1 MGRVNHPGE
10 PAPRFRYDT
19 PMTVIELT
27 EIPTG
32 RYRFSQVA
40 RMEWIK
46 VRSLRSTWWTLT
58 FTVVAA
64 IGIAAAV
71 GAQTKAHTAD
81 VTNNIL
87 GGVAPGLLLTGVLGV
102 LVMTSEY
109 TSGLIRTTF
118 TAAPKRSLVLIAK
131 AAVFG
136 AVSLVVGEIASFS
149 AFFAGTTSLPRTI
162 ASPALSQ
169 PKRAAGRSSGRSG
182 LLSHRVARG
191 GPRRDHPP
199 HSSRGRRPRG
209 WGLCRG
215 NRTRWAFEIGWELR
229 AGQHRRQLP
238 LHHAEVA
245 SRLVAVGGARDA
257 VPVRR
262 PRPRHRRVASRS
274 PRCVNFATTNW

>member
-10 PAPRFRYDT
+10 PVPRIRYDT
-19 PMTVIELT
+19 PMTVIELI

-118 TAAPKRSLVLIAK
+118 TAAPKRSLVLITK

-136 AVSLVVGEIASFS
+136 ALSLVVGEIASFS

-162 ASPALSQ
+162 ASPALSH
-169 PKRAAGRSSGRSG
+169 PSVLRAVALAGAGYCLIG
-182 LLSHRVARG
+182 LLGVGLGAIIRHTPAAVAVLVG
-191 GPRRDHPP
+191 GVYVAGTALVGLSKSAGSYGPVSIVANSLSTTRRLPHALSPWAGLGMLCLYAALALGIGGLLLVRRD
-199 HSSRGRRPRG
+199 
-209 WGLCRG
+209 
-215 NRTRWAFEIGWELR
+215 A
-229 AGQHRRQLP
+229 
-238 LHHAEVA
+238 
-245 SRLVAVGGARDA
+245 
-257 VPVRR
+257 
-262 PRPRHRRVASRS
+262 
-274 PRCVNFATTNW
+274 

>member
-58 FTVVAA
+58 VTVVAA

-162 ASPALSQ
+162 ASPALSH
-169 PKRAAGRSSGRSG
+169 PSVLRAVALAGAGYCLIG
-182 LLSHRVARG
+182 LLGVGLGAIIRHTPAAVAVLVG
-191 GPRRDHPP
+191 GVYVA
-199 HSSRGRRPRG
+199 
-209 WGLCRG
+209 G